1 MVGVI
6 ANVLHTP
13 VNVIERWPPDKT
25 RDFFD
30 TAIEVRQLM
39 NGGAVVEQGDATDP
53 AMDEKIMD
61 ALGFRL

>member
-13 VNVIERWPPDKT
+13 VHVIERWPPDKT
-25 RDFFD
+25 RDYFD
-30 TAIEVRQLM
+30 TAIEVQQLM
-39 NGGAVVEQGDATDP
+39 NGRAAPEQGDAADP

-61 ALGFRL
+61 ALGFKL